1 MSILD
6 GFTVAIMSIGT
17 LTQDAQATRALQEQE
32 PAPQRLS
39 SLDVGV
45 PEKECP
51 TSTGTLLSQTTTVV
65 VSPFGSPHSDS
76 YAGAVEKC
84 PPLTPLLTRPSADD
98 AVRTWLKRADLVD
111 EVDSHT
117 REGLL
122 EGYARRAA
130 ITMFSPALSFASP
143 ALRSVSPADDKQET
157 KTAHVPSLRGLD
169 PEVCRPTLASLELS
183 ALGMSISE
191 ESVGA
196 TGQRAWQVRALSPG
210 EPAAASGLIFVG
222 DFLWE
227 IEGTCISMNGTS
239 SLGVL
244 ACLASRAGKP
254 GECRVG
260 LRSATKKISSA
271 PTNKI
276 TLHVPRL
283 RAMESPSHNRGL
295 SKRCAMA
302 VDDHFDSPDGQF
314 NPRMVKL
321 SHVHSTSKIMAR
333 WHAQMHAIDKAL
345 EARGSLLSS
354 EQVGELCAVHADL
367 SSRYL
372 AARDH
377 VHHLL
382 PSGYAPCFHRVV
394 YSVRF
399 MREGLKAGPICSS

>member
-6 GFTVAIMSIGT
+6 EFTGAIMSIGT
-17 LTQDAQATRALQEQE
+17 LTQEAQATRALQEQKPE
-32 PAPQRLS
+32 PQRLS
-39 SLDVGV
+39 SFDAWV

-51 TSTGTLLSQTTTVV
+51 TSTGTLLSQTTTVAM
-65 VSPFGSPHSDS
+65 SPIGSPQSDS

-84 PPLTPLLTRPSADD
+84 PPLTPPLTRPPADD
-98 AVRTWLKRADLVD
+98 AVRTWLKSAC
-111 EVDSHT
+111 S
-117 REGLL
+117 EGLL
-122 EGYARRAA
+122 EGYARRTA
-130 ITMFSPALSFASP
+130 ITMFSPAPFESP
-143 ALRSVSPADDKQET
+143 ALRSVSPADDAQET
-157 KTAHVPSLRGLD
+157 RKAQVPWLRGMD
-169 PEVCRPTLASLELS
+169 PKVCRPTLASLELS

-191 ESVGA
+191 EAVGA
-196 TGQRAWQVRALSPG
+196 TGERAWQVRVLSPG

-283 RAMESPSHNRGL
+283 RAMESPSHNNAL
-295 SKRCAMA
+295 LKRCAVA
-302 VDDHFDSPDGQF
+302 VDENFDSPDEQF
-314 NPRMVKL
+314 TPLPVKL
-321 SHVHSTSKIMAR
+321 SHAHSTSKIMAR

-345 EARGSLLSS
+345 EARGSLLSP

-367 SSRYL
+367 SSRHM

-382 PSGYAPCFHRVV
+382 PSGYVPCFP
-394 YSVRF
+394 VRF
-399 MREGLKAGPICSS
+399 VFCEVHVGGSESV